1 MPASPSAPLQLA
13 WQVATLD
20 IDDPDNCLRLF
31 RSNRDYG
38 LILFAG
44 LVADCLWRAV

>member
-1 MPASPSAPLQLA
+1 VAHLV
-13 WQVATLD
+13 WQTRTID
-20 IDDPDNCLRLF
+20 IADADNCLRLF

-44 LVADCLWRAV
+44 LVADALLRVGLGAAA